1 MARSGRM
8 RIAVCDDVQAD
19 LDEMRHQL
27 TEVWP
32 EAEIDTFIQS
42 MELLQRVKWG
52 VRYDLIFLDIIMK
65 PENGIELGR
74 RILEEVPDSKLVY
87 VSNSREYGP
96 EIYELNAFF
105 YLLKPCETERL
116 EEIRKRFQKYQEKRI
131 VVRLNKDHMENVP
144 FHMISYIENEHNN
157 LLIHLTNGSF
167 LRIRESM
174 QRFMENLDERFLR
187 VNRGI
192 IVNMEAIE
200 RMDSD
205 SCRVEGLIFML
216 SRKERSELR
225 KRYNDWLFR
234 NAMGEWES

>member
-1 MARSGRM
+1 M

-87 VSNSREYGP
+87 VSNSR
-96 EIYELNAFF
+96 
-105 YLLKPCETERL
+105 
-116 EEIRKRFQKYQEKRI
+116 
-131 VVRLNKDHMENVP
+131 
-144 FHMISYIENEHNN
+144 
-157 LLIHLTNGSF
+157 
-167 LRIRESM
+167 
-174 QRFMENLDERFLR
+174 
-187 VNRGI
+187 
-192 IVNMEAIE
+192 
-200 RMDSD
+200 
-205 SCRVEGLIFML
+205 
-216 SRKERSELR
+216 
-225 KRYNDWLFR
+225 
-234 NAMGEWES
+234 